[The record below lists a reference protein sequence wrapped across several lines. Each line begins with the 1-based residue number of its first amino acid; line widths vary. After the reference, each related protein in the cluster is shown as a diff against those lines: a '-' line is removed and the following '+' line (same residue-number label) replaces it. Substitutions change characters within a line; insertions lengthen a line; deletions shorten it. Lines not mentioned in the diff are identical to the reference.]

1 MNCIKT
7 KKENI
12 RNCEF
17 YNTRFLCYS
26 GIVKGDQERPE
37 ANLSGGTRY
46 EKHLA
51 ERFAFLLRFLAI
63 EIVAVAF
70 MSTYPAGSAAM
81 MLLGLLALVIGG
93 AYTVLL
99 GRDIVNLKL

>member
-1 MNCIKT
+1 MK
-7 KKENI
+7 NI
-12 RNCEF
+12 LLN
-17 YNTRFLCYS
+17 
-26 GIVKGDQERPE
+26 V
-37 ANLSGGTRY
+37 
-46 EKHLA
+46 LA
-51 ERFAFLLRFLAI
+51 FVAFLAI

-81 MLLGLLALVIGG
+81 MLRLLALVIGG

>member
-1 MNCIKT
+1 M
-7 KKENI
+7 
-12 RNCEF
+12 
-17 YNTRFLCYS
+17 
-26 GIVKGDQERPE
+26 
-37 ANLSGGTRY
+37 
-46 EKHLA
+46 KHILLNVLA
-51 ERFAFLLRFLAI
+51 FVACLAL

>member
-1 MNCIKT
+1 MK
-7 KKENI
+7 NI
-12 RNCEF
+12 LLN
-17 YNTRFLCYS
+17 
-26 GIVKGDQERPE
+26 V
-37 ANLSGGTRY
+37 
-46 EKHLA
+46 LA
-51 ERFAFLLRFLAI
+51 FVAFLAI

-93 AYTVLL
+93 AYTVLH

>member
-1 MNCIKT
+1 MK
-7 KKENI
+7 NI
-12 RNCEF
+12 
-17 YNTRFLCYS
+17 
-26 GIVKGDQERPE
+26 
-37 ANLSGGTRY
+37 
-46 EKHLA
+46 LA
-51 ERFAFLLRFLAI
+51 ERSWLLLRFSRSRSSLS
-63 EIVAVAF
+63 AF

>member
-1 MNCIKT
+1 MK
-7 KKENI
+7 NI
-12 RNCEF
+12 LLN
-17 YNTRFLCYS
+17 
-26 GIVKGDQERPE
+26 V
-37 ANLSGGTRY
+37 
-46 EKHLA
+46 LA
-51 ERFAFLLRFLAI
+51 FVAFLAI

-93 AYTVLL
+93 GYTVLL

>member
-1 MNCIKT
+1 MK
-7 KKENI
+7 NI
-12 RNCEF
+12 LLN
-17 YNTRFLCYS
+17 
-26 GIVKGDQERPE
+26 V
-37 ANLSGGTRY
+37 
-46 EKHLA
+46 LA
-51 ERFAFLLRFLAI
+51 FVAFLAI
-63 EIVAVAF
+63 EIVTVAF

>member
-1 MNCIKT
+1 MK
-7 KKENI
+7 NI
-12 RNCEF
+12 LLN
-17 YNTRFLCYS
+17 
-26 GIVKGDQERPE
+26 V
-37 ANLSGGTRY
+37 
-46 EKHLA
+46 LA
-51 ERFAFLLRFLAI
+51 FVAFLAI

-70 MSTYPAGSAAM
+70 MSTYPAGSAAMMLLAVAHKYSPKRILLVLAAM

>member
-1 MNCIKT
+1 MK
-7 KKENI
+7 NI
-12 RNCEF
+12 LLN
-17 YNTRFLCYS
+17 
-26 GIVKGDQERPE
+26 V
-37 ANLSGGTRY
+37 
-46 EKHLA
+46 LA
-51 ERFAFLLRFLAI
+51 FVAFLAI
-63 EIVAVAF
+63 KIVAVAF

>member
-1 MNCIKT
+1 MK
-7 KKENI
+7 NI
-12 RNCEF
+12 LLN
-17 YNTRFLCYS
+17 
-26 GIVKGDQERPE
+26 V
-37 ANLSGGTRY
+37 
-46 EKHLA
+46 LA
-51 ERFAFLLRFLAI
+51 FVAFL

>member
-7 KKENI
+7 EKENI

-26 GIVKGDQERPE
+26 VIVKGDQKRPE
-37 ANLSGGTRY
+37 ANLSGGIRY

-51 ERFAFLLRFLAI
+51 ERFGFVAFLAI

>member
-1 MNCIKT
+1 MK
-7 KKENI
+7 NI
-12 RNCEF
+12 LLN
-17 YNTRFLCYS
+17 
-26 GIVKGDQERPE
+26 V
-37 ANLSGGTRY
+37 
-46 EKHLA
+46 LA
-51 ERFAFLLRFLAI
+51 FAAFLAI

>member
-1 MNCIKT
+1 MKT
-7 KKENI
+7 EKEHI

-26 GIVKGDQERPE
+26 VIVKRDQKRPE
-37 ANLSGGTRY
+37 ANLQEGSVM
-46 EKHLA
+46 KNILLNVLA
-51 ERFAFLLRFLAI
+51 FVAFLAI

>member
-1 MNCIKT
+1 MK
-7 KKENI
+7 NI
-12 RNCEF
+12 LLN
-17 YNTRFLCYS
+17 
-26 GIVKGDQERPE
+26 V
-37 ANLSGGTRY
+37 
-46 EKHLA
+46 LA
-51 ERFAFLLRFLAI
+51 FVAFLAI

-70 MSTYPAGSAAM
+70 MSTYPAGSAA

>member
-1 MNCIKT
+1 MK
-7 KKENI
+7 NI
-12 RNCEF
+12 
-17 YNTRFLCYS
+17 LLH
-26 GIVKGDQERPE
+26 V
-37 ANLSGGTRY
+37 
-46 EKHLA
+46 LA
-51 ERFAFLLRFLAI
+51 FVAFLAI

-70 MSTYPAGSAAM
+70 MSTYPAGSVAM

>member
-1 MNCIKT
+1 MK
-7 KKENI
+7 NI
-12 RNCEF
+12 
-17 YNTRFLCYS
+17 
-26 GIVKGDQERPE
+26 
-37 ANLSGGTRY
+37 
-46 EKHLA
+46 
-51 ERFAFLLRFLAI
+51 LLNVLDFVAFLAI

>member
-1 MNCIKT
+1 MK
-7 KKENI
+7 NI
-12 RNCEF
+12 LLN
-17 YNTRFLCYS
+17 
-26 GIVKGDQERPE
+26 V
-37 ANLSGGTRY
+37 
-46 EKHLA
+46 LA
-51 ERFAFLLRFLAI
+51 FVAFLAI

-81 MLLGLLALVIGG
+81 MLLGLLALVIVG

>member
-1 MNCIKT
+1 MK
-7 KKENI
+7 NI
-12 RNCEF
+12 WLN
-17 YNTRFLCYS
+17 
-26 GIVKGDQERPE
+26 I
-37 ANLSGGTRY
+37 
-46 EKHLA
+46 LA
-51 ERFAFLLRFLAI
+51 FAAFLAI

>member
-1 MNCIKT
+1 MK
-7 KKENI
+7 NI
-12 RNCEF
+12 LLN
-17 YNTRFLCYS
+17 
-26 GIVKGDQERPE
+26 V
-37 ANLSGGTRY
+37 
-46 EKHLA
+46 LA
-51 ERFAFLLRFLAI
+51 FVAFLAI
-63 EIVAVAF
+63 EIVAVAV